1 MPTDT
6 PADDFPGSD
15 TVSSRA
21 ELISFAY
28 ALSDYWAKNPESLEN
43 KATAAYLAALAQWLG
58 DADGYYRNFKLD
70 VSTATPSWRM
80 FADCLAAA
88 GVYDSD

>member
-1 MPTDT
+1 MPTDK
-6 PADDFPGSD
+6 PDDDFPETC

-21 ELISFAY
+21 EFISFVY
-28 ALSDYWAKNPESLEN
+28 ALSDYWAKNSESLGN
-43 KATAAYLAALAQWLG
+43 RSPAAYLAALAQWLG

-70 VSTATPSWRM
+70 VSTDTPSWRL

-88 GVYDSD
+88 GDYDND